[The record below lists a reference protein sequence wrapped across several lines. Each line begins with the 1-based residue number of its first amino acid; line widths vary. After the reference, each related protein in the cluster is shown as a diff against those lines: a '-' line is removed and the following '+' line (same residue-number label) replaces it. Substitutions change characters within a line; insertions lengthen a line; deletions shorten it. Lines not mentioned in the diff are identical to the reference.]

1 VVNKDENEGAV
12 RRSYTGRIQYTEK
25 GKYSRDGGP
34 TLMYD
39 SGSEYWIKDGKKH
52 REDGPAQI
60 DGGGNEWWFKNNE
73 LHREDGP
80 AVTLWDGKQYY
91 CYRGVTFRTKKEW
104 SKAIEKYRKKR
115 GQKKRCWL

>member
-12 RRSYTGRIQYTEK
+12 RKQCIGSIQYTEK

-34 TLMYD
+34 ALIYKG
-39 SGSEYWIKDGKKH
+39 GSEYWIKDGKKH

-60 DGGGNEWWFKNNE
+60 DAGGNEWWYKNNE

-80 AVTLWDGKQYY
+80 AVTLWDGKTCY
-91 CYRGVTFRTKKEW
+91 CYRGVAFNTKKEW
-104 SKAIEKYRKKR
+104 LKAIEKYNKNKR
-115 GQKKRCWL
+115 YWF